1 MLCIIVSYGFILQNL
16 IIPCGR
22 KSETNTEKVKKM
34 RQILL
39 IFNFYSYCDVE
50 LLFLLCFFNELN
62 QKLELNLTELS
73 KRAVDMSD
81 RAIEKQ
87 IE

>member
-1 MLCIIVSYGFILQNL
+1 MEFYDDGLTTVQEVI
-16 IIPCGR
+16 
-22 KSETNTEKVKKM
+22 EKVKKM